1 PGPAGRAKLFR
12 LAVGNTPSTLTPQ
25 DYNTLAN
32 MAEGYSGS
40 DITNV
45 VHQSLMYPVRKI
57 THATHFKKVMIDGA
71 QKYTPCSPG
80 DPEALEMSYLDI
92 KDEELA
98 TPLVEL
104 RDVIK

>member
-1 PGPAGRAKLFR
+1 
-12 LAVGNTPSTLTPQ
+12 
-25 DYNTLAN
+25 
-32 MAEGYSGS
+32 
-40 DITNV
+40 
-45 VHQSLMYPVRKI
+45 
-57 THATHFKKVMIDGA
+57 MIDGA

-104 RDVIK
+104 RDVIKALKQSHPTSTPESLQKYVEWTQTSGSEGS